1 MRERFQKLLSE
12 EKRHLKRLK
21 EAYETLGSLGYS
33 LPLSGEDVREL
44 LTSREGTMALDQI
57 AYRFSKLQDSLG
69 KLLKTSLFLLGENVE
84 HLPMVDVVNTAEKL
98 GFPVSEEKWF
108 ELRSLRN
115 LIAHEYEEETDK
127 IAELINGIYR
137 ELNYLEDLIQ
147 YVEGRTK

>member
-1 MRERFQKLLSE
+1 MRERFQKLLSK

-57 AYRFSKLQDSLG
+57 AYRFSKFQDSLG

-84 HLPMVDVVNTAEKL
+84 HLPMVDLVNTAEKL

>member
-21 EAYETLGSLGYS
+21 EAYETLNSLGYS

-44 LTSREGTMALDQI
+44 LKTREGTMALDQI

-137 ELNYLEDLIQ
+137 ELKYLENLIQ

>member
-21 EAYETLGSLGYS
+21 EAYETFGSLGYS
-33 LPLSGEDVREL
+33 LPLSGKDVKEL

-84 HLPMVDVVNTAEKL
+84 RLPMVDVVNAAGKI

-108 ELRSLRN
+108 ELMSLRN

-127 IAELINGIYR
+127 IAELINGIFR
-137 ELNYLEDLIQ
+137 KLKNLENLIQ
-147 YVEGRTK
+147 YIEGRTK

>member
-12 EKRHLKRLK
+12 EKKHLKRLK
-21 EAYETLGSLGYS
+21 EAYETLSSLGYS
-33 LPLSGEDVREL
+33 VPLSGEDVREL
-44 LTSREGTMALDQI
+44 LKTREGTMVLDQI

-69 KLLKTSLFLLGENVE
+69 KLLKISLSLLGENVE
-84 HLPMVDVVNTAEKL
+84 HLPMVDVVNAAEKL

-137 ELNYLEDLIQ
+137 EIKYLENLIH
-147 YVEGRTK
+147 YVEGRTE

>member
-12 EKRHLKRLK
+12 EKKHIKRLK
-21 EAYETLGSLGYS
+21 EAYETLSSSGYS
-33 LPLSGEDVREL
+33 DPFSGEDVREL
-44 LTSREGTMALDQI
+44 LNSREGTMALDQI

-69 KLLKTSLFLLGENVE
+69 KLLRVTLFLLGENVE
-84 HLPMVDVVNTAEKL
+84 HLPMVDVINTAEKFS
-98 GFPVSEEKWF
+98 FPVSEERWF

-137 ELNYLEDLIQ
+137 ELNYLENLIQ
-147 YVEGRTK
+147 YIAGRTK